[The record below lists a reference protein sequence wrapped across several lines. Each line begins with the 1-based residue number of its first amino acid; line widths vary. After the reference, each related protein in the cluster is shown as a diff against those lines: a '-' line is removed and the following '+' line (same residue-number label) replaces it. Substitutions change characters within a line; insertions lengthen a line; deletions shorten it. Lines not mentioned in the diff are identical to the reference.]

1 MMTLSGKDTIPK
13 TKWIPQPFRCLR
25 GIPAIG
31 IRISC
36 NDQISLATQD
46 EMNTA
51 GTIRT
56 MTIE

>member
-1 MMTLSGKDTIPK
+1 MMTLSGKDTVPRNK
-13 TKWIPQPFRCLR
+13 MDSPSLSLPE
-25 GIPAIG
+25 GIPAIR
-31 IRISC
+31 IQISC

>member
-1 MMTLSGKDTIPK
+1 MMTLSGKDTIPE
-13 TKWIPQPFRCLR
+13 TKWIPHPFRCLR
-25 GIPAIG
+25 GIPAIR

-56 MTIE
+56 TTIE

>member
-1 MMTLSGKDTIPK
+1 MMTLSGKDTIPE
-13 TKWIPQPFRCLR
+13 TKWIPHPFRCLR

-31 IRISC
+31 IQISC
-36 NDQISLATQD
+36 NDLTGLATRD

-56 MTIE
+56 TTNE

>member
-1 MMTLSGKDTIPK
+1 MDSPSLSLPE
-13 TKWIPQPFRCLR
+13 
-25 GIPAIG
+25 GILAIR
-31 IRISC
+31 IQISC
-36 NDQISLATQD
+36 NDQTGLATQD

>member
-1 MMTLSGKDTIPK
+1 MDPPSLSLPE
-13 TKWIPQPFRCLR
+13 

-36 NDQISLATQD
+36 NDLTGLATQD
-46 EMNTA
+46 EVHTA

>member
-1 MMTLSGKDTIPK
+1 MDPPSLPL
-13 TKWIPQPFRCLR
+13 PE
-25 GIPAIG
+25 GIPAIR
-31 IRISC
+31 IQISC

>member
-1 MMTLSGKDTIPK
+1 MDPPSLP
-13 TKWIPQPFRCLR
+13 LHE
-25 GIPAIG
+25 GIPAIR
-31 IRISC
+31 IQISC
-36 NDQISLATQD
+36 NDQISLATRD

>member
-1 MMTLSGKDTIPK
+1 MDPPSLLLPEDMPT
-13 TKWIPQPFRCLR
+13 
-25 GIPAIG
+25 
-31 IRISC
+31 IRIQISY

>member
-1 MMTLSGKDTIPK
+1 M
-13 TKWIPQPFRCLR
+13 
-25 GIPAIG
+25 PAIG

-36 NDQISLATQD
+36 NDLTGLATQD

-56 MTIE
+56 TTIE